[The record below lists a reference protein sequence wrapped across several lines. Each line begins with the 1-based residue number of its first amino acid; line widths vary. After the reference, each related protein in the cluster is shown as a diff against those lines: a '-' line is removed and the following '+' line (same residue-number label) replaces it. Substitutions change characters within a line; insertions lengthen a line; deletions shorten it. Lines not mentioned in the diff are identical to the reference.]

1 MAIDAAHGPGSRDPD
16 GGPAEVTPRAARRL
30 GAAAAGV
37 AASEGGGVRTDGQAL
52 HDEVRELL
60 DAVGPRPSCS
70 AAERQLGQALAAR
83 WGAFADRVDEEAFS
97 CHPDAFLGFIP
108 PASAATLFAL
118 GALGAGQP
126 VIAGVI
132 GLAVAVVTVAE
143 LLLYVELVDPLF
155 SRAEGVNVA
164 ARVRPTGEVRQR
176 VLLTAHQD
184 SAWEFNVWYWF
195 KGYGV
200 LVNVLGLGACLLP
213 TVVGAL
219 SWADRIGPDA
229 VAGAAWV
236 GAALAPFVAVH
247 LFFHTRRAVPGAMD
261 DLAGIVAVGAV
272 GRALA
277 EARLTHTEVVL
288 MACSAEECGLRGA
301 KRYAAAHAAEH
312 AAVPTVDVNVD
323 GVYDERFFTVVTR
336 ELTTG
341 VRHDP
346 ELVDRVARLAE
357 ARGLTCDRNL
367 IPFGATDASA
377 FGQAGLR
384 TVALLCQDSRRLVEN
399 YHTRLDTLD
408 RVRPASLVAVR
419 DVVLD
424 LVRSLDADVGG
435 SASPGGL
442 GADEVALEGE
452 PDRDE
457 R

>member
-1 MAIDAAHGPGSRDPD
+1 MTD
-16 GGPAEVTPRAARRL
+16 
-30 GAAAAGV
+30 
-37 AASEGGGVRTDGQAL
+37 DGQTL
-52 HDEVRELL
+52 HDEVGDLL
-60 DAVGPRPSCS
+60 AAVGPRPSCS
-70 AAERQLGQALAAR
+70 PAERALGRALASR
-83 WGAFADRVDEEAFS
+83 WGAFADRVDEEPFA

-108 PASAATLFAL
+108 PVAAATLLSFAAL
-118 GALGAGQP
+118 GFGWPGVAGALG
-126 VIAGVI
+126 
-132 GLAVAVVTVAE
+132 LAAAVVTVAE

-155 SRAEGVNVA
+155 PRAEGVNVA
-164 ARVRPTGEVRQR
+164 ARIRPAGEVRQR

-219 SWADRIGPDA
+219 AAVGWIGSDG
-229 VAGAAWV
+229 VAASAWV
-236 GAALAPFVAVH
+236 GAALSPFVAVH
-247 LFFHTRRAVPGAMD
+247 LLFHTRRAVPGAMD
-261 DLAGIVAVGAV
+261 DLAGLVAVGAV

-277 EARLTHTEVVL
+277 EARLAHTEVVVL
-288 MACSAEECGLRGA
+288 ACAAEECGLRGA

-346 ELVDRVARLAE
+346 ELVDRVVRLAE
-357 ARGLTCDRNL
+357 ARGLVCDRNL

-377 FGQAGLR
+377 FGHAGLR

-424 LVRSLDADVGG
+424 LVRSLDADVRG
-435 SASPGGL
+435 SAASGGL
-442 GADEVALEGE
+442 GSDEVALEGE
-452 PDRDE
+452 ARGEE